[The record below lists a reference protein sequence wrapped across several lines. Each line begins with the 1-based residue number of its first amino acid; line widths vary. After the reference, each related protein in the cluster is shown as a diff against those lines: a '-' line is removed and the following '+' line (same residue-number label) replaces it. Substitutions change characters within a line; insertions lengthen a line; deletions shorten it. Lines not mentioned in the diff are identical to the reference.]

1 MIFIF
6 FVALIARVQ
15 CQYSNYPF
23 GGAICSTVNQNRLI
37 NIAVN
42 SNASYFANWTRLSP
56 AASTLYQPATFGAAP
71 CTTEWGFCLTPLKT
85 PASKLLSAVE
95 IPIPTHARAP
105 VGQINLYTL
114 IVEFRQ
120 FSNDSLTTI
129 NLGPWHAVG
138 LDFGAPGA
146 LPSMVAARVSSGC
159 QQCDT
164 SDKDNV
170 ARPLFTAFGYTG
182 IDLCQSYGFDS
193 ASTPTCQFYGIGT
206 TVAPFDS
213 RSYIASYD
221 FITNNDAMY
230 MSRASFSDAYG
241 SVGSARNKSLTAVS
255 ASIPTIG
262 VPKRI
267 VLLSQRTDVVVR
279 SLSLLVDAV
288 SCVATTTTKTTTST
302 TTTTT
307 AKTSTT
313 PSPTTTRTSTTIASS
328 ASTTTTLVGA
338 TATTTGTTLPTTALV
353 RSTTTTT
360 TLSPMSNTTT
370 LATTQTSSSTSGTQE
385 TSTTLDNTTTM
396 TTFTPKISITI
407 DTGEDITTP
416 QDTSQ
421 ATSPA
426 VTLSDSRFAADAM
439 LIGVTV
445 LACCLCL
452 LCIAAATYFCRRSRW
467 WSDCYYTR
475 SDSVRTWLCC
485 TPVLKLD
492 DHELATDV
500 VIPQS
505 PLPALARNSSYPD
518 DVYAVACLHHPDY
531 SVAPPPARADT
542 VYDVVSVMPDD
553 ASQNGAGDYDAV
565 SSVLK

>member
-1 MIFIF
+1 MIYIF

-23 GGAICSTVNQNRLI
+23 GGAVCSTVNQNRLI

-56 AASTLYQPATFGAAP
+56 TASTLYQPATFGAAP
-71 CTTEWGFCLTPLKT
+71 CATEWGFCLTPLKT

-95 IPIPTHARAP
+95 IPIPAHAKAP
-105 VGQINLYTL
+105 VGQINFYTL

-120 FSNDSLTTI
+120 FSNDSLSTI
-129 NLGPWHAVG
+129 NLGPWHAMG

-164 SDKDNV
+164 SDRDNV

-206 TVAPFDS
+206 AVAPFDS

-221 FITNNDAMY
+221 FVTNNDAMY

-241 SVGSARNKSLTAVS
+241 SVGSARNKSLTAAS
-255 ASIPTIG
+255 ASISTIG

-267 VLLSQRTDVVVR
+267 VLISQRTDVVVQ
-279 SLSLLVDAV
+279 SLTLTVDAV
-288 SCVATTTTKTTTST
+288 SCLATTST
-302 TTTTT
+302 TTT
-307 AKTSTT
+307 KTSTA
-313 PSPTTTRTSTTIASS
+313 PSPTTSR
-328 ASTTTTLVGA
+328 ASTTVASSISPATASTLVGA
-338 TATTTGTTLPTTALV
+338 TATTTGTTWPTTALV

-360 TLSPMSNTTT
+360 TTVASTLSATPNATT
-370 LATTQTSSSTSGTQE
+370 LATTQTSSLTSVAQE
-385 TSTTLDNTTTM
+385 TPTTLDNTPPM
-396 TTFTPKISITI
+396 TTSTLKISITV
-407 DTGEDITTP
+407 DTGEDNTTHQDTP
-416 QDTSQ
+416 QT
-421 ATSPA
+421 TSPV

-439 LIGVTV
+439 LIGVTG

-452 LCIAAATYFCRRSRW
+452 LCIAIATYFCRRSNW
-467 WSDCYYTR
+467 WSECYYTR
-475 SDSVRTWLCC
+475 SDGVRTWLCC
-485 TPVLKLD
+485 TPVLKID

-505 PLPALARNSSYPD
+505 SLPALARNSSYPD
-518 DVYAVACLHHPDY
+518 DVYAIARLYHPDY
-531 SVAPPPARADT
+531 SIAPPPARADT

-553 ASQNGAGDYDAV
+553 ASQNGANNNYDAV